1 MASLYP
7 FLINWVSYLLQRN
20 NMAFFE
26 ISTTNYEEDIKTIQL
41 AMTKMAAV
49 CNISTGFRFGDPTSK
64 FGWTFFQLFMDQTLY
79 VGIEDKFAD
88 MIKKTKGDKPDEKF
102 INFLGMYFESKGC
115 NVKVKITKD

>member
-1 MASLYP
+1 MASSYP
-7 FLINWVSYLLQRN
+7 FLINLVSYLLQRN
-20 NMAFFE
+20 SMAFFE
-26 ISTTNYEEDIKTIQL
+26 ISTTNYEEDIKTMQL

-64 FGWTFFQLFMDQTLY
+64 FGWTFFQLFMDQELY

-88 MIKKTKGDKPDEKF
+88 MIRKTKGNKPDEKF

>member
-20 NMAFFE
+20 SMAFFE

-64 FGWTFFQLFMDQTLY
+64 FGWTFFQLFMDQELY

-115 NVKVKITKD
+115 NVKVKIVNN